1 MFIQE
6 IYPELLVKYWIDLSL
21 VLHGF
26 CLIMRRKQWVIIG
39 LLFSLVLIGIG
50 NWIGCKDL
58 FVSGWIKGAQWYL
71 KGREVFNFRLEKVDS
86 LYDAKEYC
94 YFLFVRESADFH
106 LNDEVQDSLLVLTAD
121 HVTVLPGHQD
131 VDKISLSGS
140 AFDFLMKPNLV
151 ITLFRVVHVTKEKN
165 GYLYRLERMK

>member
-1 MFIQE
+1 MT
-6 IYPELLVKYWIDLSL
+6 
-21 VLHGF
+21 
-26 CLIMRRKQWVIIG
+26 RRKQWVIIG

-71 KGREVFNFRLEKVDS
+71 QGREVFNFRLEKVDS
-86 LYDAKEYC
+86 LYDAKEYR
-94 YFLFVRESADFH
+94 YFLFVRES
-106 LNDEVQDSLLVLTAD
+106 V
-121 HVTVLPGHQD
+121 
-131 VDKISLSGS
+131 
-140 AFDFLMKPNLV
+140 DFLMKPDLV